1 MELAINTR
9 EIEWWFWAVTL
20 AFIIFALV
28 GWIPSYFI
36 VMAISGIQIL
46 YFTQKEGSLIAF
58 PTQVRICYFAFT
70 LLGLWAAIR
79 FPLYIL
85 LLIGTIMVTFTGRCF
100 IALVLKV
107 LPWNKNLAPGASC
120 EISSVEK

>member
-1 MELAINTR
+1 MELAIKTR

-20 AFIIFALV
+20 AFIIFALI
-28 GWIPSYFI
+28 GWIPGYYI

-46 YFTQKEGSLIAF
+46 YFAQKEGDFKAF
-58 PTQVRICYFAFT
+58 PTQVRILYFAFT
-70 LLGLWAAIR
+70 LLGLWTAVR
-79 FPLYIL
+79 FPFYIV

-107 LPWNKNLAPGASC
+107 MPWNKNIAPGASC
-120 EISSVEK
+120 KIGSE